1 MIEKEPLV
9 LVVDDDPATANWLR
23 NLLSTQGC
31 QVMVATNGQEA
42 INAARHRTP
51 ALVVLDLILPDI
63 DGLDVCTALRND
75 PHTATTTIVMLTSRD
90 RPEEISAGLQVGAD
104 DYVVKRPGAADEL
117 REKLPTWLSETQQS
131 TRMLGRGRMIG
142 FFSSKGGTGT
152 SVLCVNIAHI
162 LSQLVESKT
171 VVVADMVLPVGSI
184 AAMVGSDVATTVVR
198 LTHEDRRP
206 TRPMV
211 GKYSVPLDLW
221 GFRVLV
227 GAKDPMEAQTL
238 RVDRVPMV
246 FETLRAS
253 FDYLCVDF
261 GRGLSRITLP
271 LLETSEVIVFILGPD
286 LNTVHLAKI
295 VLNFLRRTGITDA
308 QLFPILNR
316 AVGREGLT
324 KAQIEQELEIQIQ
337 GAVPYA
343 HNNFTL
349 AINQNRPFAR
359 QFPEDTTT
367 MILQDMAKQLKD
379 HVDRMIPR

>member
-1 MIEKEPLV
+1 MEKEPLV

-23 NLLSTQGC
+23 NLFSKEGC
-31 QVMVATNGQEA
+31 QVMVAATGQEA
-42 INAARHRTP
+42 INAARYRTP
-51 ALVVLDLILPDI
+51 ALVILDLILPDI
-63 DGLDVCTALRND
+63 DGLDVCTALRSD
-75 PHTATTTIVMLTSRD
+75 PHTATTTIVMLTSRG
-90 RPEEISAGLQVGAD
+90 RPEEISAGLRVGAD
-104 DYVVKRPGAADEL
+104 DYVVKRSGAGEEL
-117 REKLPTWLSETQQS
+117 REKLPAWLSDTHSS
-131 TRMLGRGRMIG
+131 TRMLGRGCMIS
-142 FFSSKGGTGT
+142 FFSGKGGTGT
-152 SVLCVNIAHI
+152 SALCVNIAHA
-162 LSQLVESKT
+162 LSQMVKPKT
-171 VVVADMVLPVGSI
+171 VAVADMVLPVGSI
-184 AAMVGSDVATTVVR
+184 AAMVGSDVTTTVVR
-198 LTHEDRRP
+198 LTLEDRRP

-211 GKYSVPLDLW
+211 GKYSVPLDQW

-238 RVDRVPMV
+238 RVDRVPIV

-286 LNTVHLAKI
+286 LSTVHLSKV
-295 VLNFLRRTGITDA
+295 VLDFLRRTGVTDA

-324 KAQIEQELEIQIQ
+324 KAQIEQELDIKIQ
-337 GAVPYA
+337 GTVPHA

-349 AINQNRPFAR
+349 AINQNRPYAR

-367 MILQDMAKQLKD
+367 MILHDMAKQLRER
-379 HVDRMIPR
+379 VDRMIPR